1 MRFLCEKVEIQLNQN
16 DIGNSGCRLN
26 ELISQSHGRLHASV
40 MVNSVETGKE
50 LASIDYW
57 MRLRVPMEQALRL
70 YRERT
75 KALGYITS
83 NDLQKLENP
92 SEKSSLK
99 DSGINELKIGFY
111 LYIRSMIRGSQT
123 SSL

>member
-1 MRFLCEKVEIQLNQN
+1 MIN
-16 DIGNSGCRLN
+16 
-26 ELISQSHGRLHASV
+26 QSHGRLHATV
-40 MVNSVETGKE
+40 MVTSTETGKE

-92 SEKSSLK
+92 VEKSSLK
-99 DSGINELKIGFY
+99 DSGINELKIGICCWMVLIHSF
-111 LYIRSMIRGSQT
+111 IDHHRFTTMC
-123 SSL
+123 